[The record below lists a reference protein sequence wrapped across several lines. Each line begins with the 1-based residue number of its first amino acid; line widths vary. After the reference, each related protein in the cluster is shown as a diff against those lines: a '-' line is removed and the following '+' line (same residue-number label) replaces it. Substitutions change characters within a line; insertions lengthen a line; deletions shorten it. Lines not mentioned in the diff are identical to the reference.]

1 MEQQGKTRHPTNKG
15 EGERQSTK
23 DCGILS
29 RGLSDTCDEPHKL
42 HCSEVML
49 KERNK
54 RQGEFKIK
62 LHLNFQLR
70 SS

>member
-1 MEQQGKTRHPTNKG
+1 MEWQGKTGHPANKG
-15 EGERQSTK
+15 EWERQSTK
-23 DCGILS
+23 EGGVLS

-54 RQGEFKIK
+54 QQGEFKIK